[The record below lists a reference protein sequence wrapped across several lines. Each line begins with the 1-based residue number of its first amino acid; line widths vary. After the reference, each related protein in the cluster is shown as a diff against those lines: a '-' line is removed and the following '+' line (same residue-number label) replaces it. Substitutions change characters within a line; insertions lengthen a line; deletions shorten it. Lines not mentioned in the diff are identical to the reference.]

1 MLDSMPV
8 SLLIGSVL
16 GFLAGLGIGGGSLL
30 ILWLTLVQ
38 DFSPTAARSVNLLFF
53 IPSALIA
60 GYFRWRQGAIPFR
73 QILPAMVSGC
83 LSAVAFSFLGANIHT
98 EMLKKLFGGLLLI
111 TGLREILYKPKEKR
125 EGQ

>member
-1 MLDSMPV
+1 MVISV
-8 SLLIGSVL
+8 IVGIVL
-16 GFLAGLGIGGGSLL
+16 GFLSGLGIGGGSLL

-38 DFSPTAARSVNLLFF
+38 NFSPTAARSVNLLFF

-98 EMLKKLFGGLLLI
+98 KMLKKLFGGLLI
-111 TGLREILYKPKEKR
+111 ATGLREIFYKPKEKR